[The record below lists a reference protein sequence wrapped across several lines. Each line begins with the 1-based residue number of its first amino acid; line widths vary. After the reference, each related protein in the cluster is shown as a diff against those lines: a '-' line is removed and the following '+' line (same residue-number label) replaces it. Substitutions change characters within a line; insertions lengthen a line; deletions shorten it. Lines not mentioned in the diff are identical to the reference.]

1 MTNRLLTIAGIYD
14 GKTIQPLEAIA
25 TDKKQR
31 VLITFLD
38 ELAPSENPK
47 HNGNGKPCYL
57 PSELDEEL
65 RPLARAAGINDV
77 ESYVVAVMK
86 EKLQLEKNKLRFY
99 QITDQIREGL
109 NQAGLTEEE
118 VLEDFNRF
126 RRTLPRE

>member
-38 ELAPSENPK
+38 ELVPGENSE
-47 HNGNGKPCYL
+47 HNGNGGLLRL
-57 PSELDEEL
+57 PTALAEEL
-65 RPLARAAGINDV
+65 QRLAQASGVNDV
-77 ESYVVAVMK
+77 ESFVVAVMK
-86 EKLQLEKNKLRFY
+86 EKLQREKNKSRFY
-99 QITDQIREGL
+99 EITDQIREGL
-109 NQAGLTEEE
+109 NKAGITEEE